1 MRFLLVGGG
10 ILKDAGA
17 IHRQINITQ
26 YDFILAVD
34 HGFDH
39 CRSLGLTPNLL
50 MGDLDSIEEQR
61 DPTEYRCEVRAFAP
75 EKDET
80 DLRLA
85 VDYALSHGASTIDII
100 CATGGRLDQFMG
112 NLSLLEYMHAA
123 APTLCTRMIDERNV
137 IRFLSPQ
144 VGRQQFQNRS
154 KYLSIIPVSAEL
166 CFSGEGLKYPATQ
179 LIVTRTEMVSISNEC
194 TGDCY
199 AITLHSGKALLI
211 ESKDT
216 EDF

>member
-1 MRFLLVGGG
+1 MQFLLVGGG

-26 YDFILAVD
+26 YDFVLAVD

-39 CRSLGLTPNLL
+39 CRSLGLTPHLL
-50 MGDLDSIEEQR
+50 IGDLDSINDQR
-61 DPTEYRCEVRAFAP
+61 DPTEYLCEVRAFAP

-85 VDYALSHGASTIDII
+85 VDYALSHGASSIDII

-112 NLSLLEYMHAA
+112 NLSLLEYIYEA
-123 APTLCTRMIDERNV
+123 APTLCVQMIDEVNV
-137 IRFLSPQ
+137 IRFLAPQ
-144 VGRQQFQNRS
+144 MGCQAFQKRS
-154 KYLSIIPVSAEL
+154 QYLSIIPISAEI
-166 CFSGEGLKYPATQ
+166 CFSGEGLRYPATK
-179 LIVTRTEMVSISNEC
+179 LTVKRTEMISISNEC
-194 TGDCY
+194 TGDAY
-199 AITLHSGKALLI
+199 SITLHSGKALLI
-211 ESKDT
+211 EAQSA